1 MARPRRL
8 DPEEMRR
15 QIIATAREILRDGDG
30 SALTARA
37 LAKGVGMPASAIYRI
52 FPTMGDVFM
61 TLNQATFAELDVLFD
76 SLPQDRPP
84 FERLLTLAQGY
95 MGFMR
100 NNPSLWHALF
110 AGERRKGDYPAW
122 YLEAIGKLMK
132 RLAALIAE
140 NCPGLSQPAADEAAG
155 RLYVMAHGAISL
167 ELDGRL
173 ELITPLSG
181 QELALTAMRSLLAEL
196 RRGQE
201 VGAASPPIPIPRP
214 EPVPHLR

>member
-8 DPEEMRR
+8 DPDDMRR
-15 QIIATAREILRDGDG
+15 QIIESARRILREDGS

-37 LAKGVGMPASAIYRI
+37 LAKDAGMPPSAIYRI

-61 TLNQATFAELDVLFD
+61 ALNQATFDELDTLFN
-76 SLPQDRPP
+76 SLPQDRQPL
-84 FERLLTLAQGY
+84 ERLLTLATGY
-95 MGFMR
+95 MSFMR
-100 NNPSLWHALF
+100 NNPAMWHALF

-122 YLEAIGKLMK
+122 YLQAIGKLMK

-140 NCPGLSQPAADEAAG
+140 NCPGLSQAAADEAAG

-181 QELALTAMRSLLAEL
+181 QELALTAIRSLLDEL
-196 RRGQE
+196 RRE
-201 VGAASPPIPIPRP
+201 DMTPA
-214 EPVPHLR
+214 

>member
-8 DPEEMRR
+8 DPEDMRR
-15 QIIATAREILRDGDG
+15 QIIAAAREILRDNDG

-37 LAKGVGMPASAIYRI
+37 LAKEAGMPASAIYRI

-76 SLPQDRPP
+76 SLPQDRTPY
-84 FERLLTLAQGY
+84 EQLLMLAQGY

-100 NNPSLWHALF
+100 GNPSLWHALF

-122 YLEAIGKLMK
+122 YLQAIGKLMK
-132 RLAALIAE
+132 RLAALIGE
-140 NCPGLSQPAADEAAG
+140 NCPGLSQPAAEEAAG

-181 QELALTAMRSLLAEL
+181 QELALTAIRSLLAEL
-196 RRGQE
+196 RHGIE
-201 VGAASPPIPIPRP
+201 PAGDAPR
-214 EPVPHLR
+214 R

>member
-15 QIIATAREILRDGDG
+15 QIIATAREILREGDG

-37 LAKGVGMPASAIYRI
+37 LAKALGIPASAIYRI

-61 TLNQATFAELDVLFD
+61 ALNQATFAELDVLFD
-76 SLPQDRPP
+76 GLPQDRSPY
-84 FERLLTLAQGY
+84 ERLLTLAHGY

-100 NNPSLWHALF
+100 SNPSLWHALF

-122 YLEAIGKLMK
+122 YLQAIGKLMK
-132 RLAALIAE
+132 RLAALISE
-140 NCPGLSQPAADEAAG
+140 NCPGLSRPAAEEAAG
-155 RLYVMAHGAISL
+155 RLYVLAHGAISL

-196 RRGQE
+196 RRE
-201 VGAASPPIPIPRP
+201 VEAGGTSA
-214 EPVPHLR
+214 PVPTPARELVPHHQ